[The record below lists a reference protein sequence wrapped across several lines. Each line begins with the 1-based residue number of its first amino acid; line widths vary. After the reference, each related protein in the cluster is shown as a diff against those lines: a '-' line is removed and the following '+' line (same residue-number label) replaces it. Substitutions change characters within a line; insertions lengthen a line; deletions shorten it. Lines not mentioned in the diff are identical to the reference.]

1 MKKSINLLALL
12 TLLFVVSCGDIV
24 DSDDNIKK
32 TAVTYAKVLENQETG
47 VILPLKVGNKWLY
60 TVDELN
66 ENELV
71 FRKRAD
77 SIVVISEL
85 TLDDGIWFE
94 VYFPLISKKENVLMT
109 NTEKGLWVRC
119 EQCENKSFLW
129 AEYPY
134 QNKLFYVMEKHF
146 VISDSNGDTLAED
159 FGSIGKTAQSASI
172 KLSNGQEYETI
183 KYDVFAINKEKMIT
197 QLHLGDE
204 HYVPDFGLV
213 SSYIKPYSKMIGEN
227 YELVQFINEEQEDKS
242 CVFDEYINLGEIR
255 KDSLVTISKEII
267 NTTNNSFK
275 LKGIAIIPATEIIS
289 FGKFKPSMHEW
300 LNASLKPGQTQ
311 SIEIKVTPDK
321 LGEFSTTVMIIYS
334 DLNKCFYN
342 ILIEGTCIE

>member
-1 MKKSINLLALL
+1 MKKSINLLAFL
-12 TLLFVVSCGDIV
+12 TLLLVVSCADIV
-24 DSDDNIKK
+24 DSDENIKK

-47 VILPLKVGNKWLY
+47 VILPLKVGNVWLY
-60 TVDELN
+60 SVDVLN
-66 ENELV
+66 ENEIV
-71 FRKRAD
+71 INNRTD
-77 SIVVISEL
+77 SIEVIRDLLLGDE
-85 TLDDGIWFE
+85 TWYE
-94 VYFPLISKKENVLMT
+94 VYFPLISKEHNVLMT

-119 EQCENKSFLW
+119 EQCEDKSFLW

-172 KLSNGQEYETI
+172 KLSNNQEYETI
-183 KYDVFAINKEKMIT
+183 KYDVFAINKEKMIIE
-197 QLHLGDE
+197 LHLGDE

-213 SSYIKPYSKMIGEN
+213 SSYIKPYSQMIGQY
-227 YELVQFINEEQEDKS
+227 YELIEFKHEEQEDNS
-242 CVFDEYINLGEIR
+242 CVFDDYINLGEIR
-255 KDSLVTISKEII
+255 KDSLVTIKKDII

-275 LKGIAIIPATEIIS
+275 LKGIAISSPEIIS

-311 SIEIKVTPDK
+311 SIEIKITPDK
-321 LGEFSTTVMIIYS
+321 LGDFSTTVMIIYS
-334 DLNKCFYN
+334 DQNKCFYN

>member
-1 MKKSINLLALL
+1 LLAFL

-24 DSDDNIKK
+24 DSDENIKK

-60 TVDELN
+60 TVDEIN
-66 ENELV
+66 ENDLV

-77 SIVVISEL
+77 SIVVISEM
-85 TLDDGIWFE
+85 TLDDGTWFE
-94 VYFPLISKKENVLMT
+94 VYFPIISKKENVLMT

-119 EQCENKSFLW
+119 EQCEDKSFLW

-134 QNKLFYVMEKHF
+134 QNKLFYVIEKLF
-146 VISDSNGDTLAED
+146 VISDANGDTISKNN
-159 FGSIGKTAQSASI
+159 GSIGKTAQSASV
-172 KLSNGQEYETI
+172 KLSNGQEYDTF
-183 KYDVFAINKEKMIT
+183 KYDVFAINKEKMT
-197 QLHLGDE
+197 TELHLGDE

-213 SSYIKPYSKMIGEN
+213 SALIKPYSNMIGEY
-227 YELVQFINEEQEDKS
+227 YELIEFKHDEQDDNS
-242 CVFDEYINLGEIR
+242 CVFDEYINLGR
-255 KDSLVTISKEII
+255 VPMDSIVTIKKEII

-289 FGKFKPSMHEW
+289 FGKFSPSMHEW

-321 LGEFSTTVMIIYS
+321 LGDFSTSVMIIYS

>member
-1 MKKSINLLALL
+1 MKKSINLLAFLA
-12 TLLFVVSCGDIV
+12 LFLVVSCGDIV
-24 DSDDNIKK
+24 DSDENIKK

-60 TVDELN
+60 TVDEIN
-66 ENELV
+66 ENDVV

-77 SIVVISEL
+77 SIVVIREL
-85 TLDDGIWFE
+85 DLDDGIWFE

-119 EQCENKSFLW
+119 EECDDKSFLW

-134 QNKLFYVMEKHF
+134 QNKLFYVMEKLF
-146 VISDSNGDTLAED
+146 VISDANGDTIGKD
-159 FGSIGKTAQSASI
+159 YGSIGKTVQSASV

-183 KYDVFAINKEKMIT
+183 KYDVFGINKEKMT
-197 QLHLGDE
+197 TELHLGDE
-204 HYVPDFGLV
+204 HYVPDLGLV
-213 SSYIKPYSKMIGEN
+213 SALIKPYSNMIGEH
-227 YELVQFINEEQEDKS
+227 YELIEFAHVEVEDNS
-242 CVFDEYINLGEIR
+242 CIFDDYINLGRVPI
-255 KDSLVTISKEII
+255 DSLVTIKKEII

-289 FGKFKPSMHEW
+289 FGQFSPSMHQW
-300 LNASLKPGQTQ
+300 LDASLQPGQTQ

-321 LGEFSTTVMIIYS
+321 LGDFSTSVMIIYS

-342 ILIEGTCIE
+342 ILIEGTCVE